1 MKKTLYLG
9 LVSLLCLSMIGCS
22 SKNTFK
28 VGDIEFSNQ
37 DVERVESILT
47 ATSNYTDANYLSDFK
62 SSKDNKE
69 ITSKVIDYMIDNEVV
84 YQKAQSEGIKVDE
97 NDVEQ
102 KYNQIKTM
110 LDANGDY
117 KKSLEK
123 ANIDEAYLKETI
135 KKDLVINKYKEKY
148 EEDLK
153 VTDKE
158 IETYYNKNKSDFKEE
173 SIEAYHILV
182 STLDDENKQVSDS
195 EKDKLKSKANKIAEK
210 IKSGE
215 DFEKLAKE
223 NSDDKSTGKNG
234 GYLGYFTKEDKNP
247 EFTKK
252 VFSLDKGQVSDV
264 FETPY
269 GYEIVKVTDKKTKQK
284 SLEDCREDIVNRI
297 LAEKYLQ
304 HIEKLKDDTTIER
317 N

>member
-1 MKKTLYLG
+1 
-9 LVSLLCLSMIGCS
+9 MIGCS

>member
-182 STLDDENKQVSDS
+182 SILDDEDKQVSDS

-284 SLEDCREDIVNRI
+284 SLEDCREEIVNRI

>member
-1 MKKTLYLG
+1 MKRKLMAVALG
-9 LVSLLCLSMIGCS
+9 ASMIAS
-22 SKNTFK
+22 MMS
-28 VGDIEFSNQ
+28 VGAFAE
-37 DVERVESILT
+37 ES
-47 ATSNYTDANYLSDFK
+47 
-62 SSKDNKE
+62 
-69 ITSKVIDYMIDNEVV
+69 EVV
-84 YQKAQSEGIKVDE
+84 
-97 NDVEQ
+97 
-102 KYNQIKTM
+102 
-110 LDANGDY
+110 ANGDY
-117 KKSLEK
+117 KFEIIVKSYQSSYWQAAVK
-123 ANIDEAYLKETI
+123 GI
-135 KKDLVINKYKEKY
+135 
-148 EEDLK
+148 
-153 VTDKE
+153 
-158 IETYYNKNKSDFKEE
+158 
-173 SIEAYHILV
+173 
-182 STLDDENKQVSDS
+182 DS

>member
-1 MKKTLYLG
+1 
-9 LVSLLCLSMIGCS
+9 MIGCS
-22 SKNTFK
+22 SKNAFK

-47 ATSNYTDANYLSDFK
+47 ATSNYTDTNYLSDFK

-182 STLDDENKQVSDS
+182 SILDDEDKQVSDS

-252 VFSLDKGQVSDV
+252 VFSLDKGQVWDV

-284 SLEDCREDIVNRI
+284 SLEDCREEIVNRI